1 MSARKERLVKL
12 FDAHSD
18 IWSDVTVRRLRGE
31 RHVLRERHLERLR
44 AGGVEGGI
52 FVIWVDP
59 PFDADPAARTEQI
72 MEAVRAE
79 LAEERGVRLV
89 RSWAELEAA
98 RTEGTFYILL
108 GIEGLAAVGED
119 VERIDWYYACGARH
133 AGLTWNEENAL
144 ATGVKGDPDRGL
156 TAAGRAAVKKIQD
169 KHMLLDMSHINEKS
183 FWDVVKIASA
193 PIAATH
199 SNCRALCD
207 VPRNLT
213 DDQLRAIRDLGGVVG
228 INSFRQFVDADPAKQ
243 NLDHII
249 RHAAHMIDVMG
260 IDHVSCGFDF
270 FEFLEEEAMSSM
282 TSDPP
287 AITGLEDCSKIP
299 DLIQRLKGLGLN
311 QEELEKIAYRNFHD
325 LIRRTIG

>member
-1 MSARKERLVKL
+1 MKI

-18 IWSDVTVRRLRGE
+18 IWTDVPVQRLRGGGDVLNR
-31 RHVLRERHLERLR
+31 RHMDRLGK
-44 AGGVEGGI
+44 GGVEGSI

-59 PFDADPAARTEQI
+59 PFDADPMARTRDIMDAIRAEMDESGAVTVVHSFDEMMAAR
-72 MEAVRAE
+72 EA
-79 LAEERGVRLV
+79 GK
-89 RSWAELEAA
+89 
-98 RTEGTFYILL
+98 FYVFI
-108 GIEGLAAVGED
+108 GIEGLAAIGED
-119 VERIDWYYACGARH
+119 LDLIDWYYDFGCRH
-133 AGLTWNEENAL
+133 AGLTWNEQNAL

-287 AITGLEDCSKIP
+287 AIAGLEDCSKIP